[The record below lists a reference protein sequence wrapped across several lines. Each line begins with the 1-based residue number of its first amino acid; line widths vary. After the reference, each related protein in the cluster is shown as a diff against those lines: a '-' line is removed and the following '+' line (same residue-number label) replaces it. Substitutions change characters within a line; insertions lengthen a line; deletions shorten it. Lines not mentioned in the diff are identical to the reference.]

1 MAKNPNELDQWQRQ
15 ARLASGIPLPKKPL
29 VDERAPVVDPIV
41 ALECERCGCTS
52 ARVVGA
58 KDKSCPF
65 CGAQVVIKA
74 DPREVWHGGGR
85 K

>member
-1 MAKNPNELDQWQRQ
+1 MAKNPNGLDPHQEQ
-15 ARLASGIPLPKKPL
+15 ARRACGIPLPKEPT
-29 VDERAPVVDPIV
+29 VDDRKKVVDPIV

-65 CGAQVVIKA
+65 CGAKVVVKA
-74 DPREVWHGGGR
+74 DPAAPWAGGG

>member
-1 MAKNPNELDQWQRQ
+1 MTKRTPGLDPYQEQ
-15 ARLASGIPLPKKPL
+15 ARRACGIPLPKQPV
-29 VDERAPVVDPIV
+29 VDDRKKVVDPIV
-41 ALECERCGCTS
+41 VLECERCGCTS

-65 CGAQVVIKA
+65 CGAKVVMDTPAQEI
-74 DPREVWHGGGR
+74 WHMGGR